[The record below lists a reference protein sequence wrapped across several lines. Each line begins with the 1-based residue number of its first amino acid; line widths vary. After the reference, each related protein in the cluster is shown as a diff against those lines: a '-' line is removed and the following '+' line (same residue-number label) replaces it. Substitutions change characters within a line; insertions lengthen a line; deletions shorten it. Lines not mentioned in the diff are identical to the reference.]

1 MPPSRPACTRGAQVP
16 IKATIPRISSSVP
29 ENLDF
34 GFCPCRE
41 TGTKTFQVVNDG
53 ADAGS

>member
-1 MPPSRPACTRGAQVP
+1 VLLSQVP
-16 IKATIPRISSSVP
+16 IRADIPCISSRVP